1 MTKLKIFSGSSNPEL
16 AKDIC
21 EYLNLPLGRVKLRRF
36 SDGEVNF
43 QVLENV
49 RGADVFLLQP
59 SCPPANESIM
69 ELLLMV
75 DAFKR
80 ASASRITA
88 VMPYYGYARQDR
100 KDRPRVP
107 ISAKVV
113 ADLLTSVGVD
123 RLLTMDLHAGQIQGF
138 FNIPVDHLFATP
150 VILDFLRELDFEDL
164 MIVSPDAGG
173 VERARFF
180 AKYLETSLAIIDKR
194 RPEENQAEVMHIIG
208 DVDGRDV
215 LIVDDLVDTA
225 GTIVKATEALRKHG
239 AKRLL
244 AAATHPVLSGPA
256 IDRLE
261 KSDYEMIIVTD
272 SIPLPEKKR
281 IPKIKVL
288 SVAHLLG
295 EAILSIHQE
304 TSVSRLFIKP

>member
-1 MTKLKIFSGSSNPEL
+1 MTKLKIFSGSSNTEL
-16 AKDIC
+16 AQDIC

-225 GTIVKATEALRKHG
+225 GTIVKATEALRQHG

>member
-1 MTKLKIFSGSSNPEL
+1 
-16 AKDIC
+16 
-21 EYLNLPLGRVKLRRF
+21 
-36 SDGEVNF
+36 
-43 QVLENV
+43 
-49 RGADVFLLQP
+49 
-59 SCPPANESIM
+59 
-69 ELLLMV
+69 
-75 DAFKR
+75 
-80 ASASRITA
+80 
-88 VMPYYGYARQDR
+88 MPYYGYARQDR

-225 GTIVKATEALRKHG
+225 GTIVKATEALRQHG

-244 AAATHPVLSGPA
+244 AAATHPVLSRA
-256 IDRLE
+256 R
-261 KSDYEMIIVTD
+261 Y
-272 SIPLPEKKR
+272 
-281 IPKIKVL
+281 
-288 SVAHLLG
+288 
-295 EAILSIHQE
+295 
-304 TSVSRLFIKP
+304 